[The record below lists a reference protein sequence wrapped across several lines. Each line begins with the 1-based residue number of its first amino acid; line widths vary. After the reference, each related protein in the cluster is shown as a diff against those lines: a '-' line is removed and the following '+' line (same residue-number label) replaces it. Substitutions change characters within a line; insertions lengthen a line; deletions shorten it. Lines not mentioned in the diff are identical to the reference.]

1 MGERVV
7 YVGRDLEAMSFA
19 RNYHRWILELFE
31 PYLGSRLVEVGAGTG
46 SFSELLFALRPES
59 LSLVEPSTEMHA
71 HLVET
76 VARMNDATH
85 AATHHATRV
94 QTYNDTFE
102 HIAARLSVEARPD
115 SIIYV
120 NVLEHVRED
129 ERELALM
136 RETLSPG
143 GRVFIFVPALQW
155 LYGSFDRQV
164 GHHRRYTRGELTSKC
179 ERVGLRVLK
188 STYFDAA
195 GILPW
200 WLKYRVLRSERM
212 EAGAVKFYDDFC
224 VPPLKRIERLIPPPI
239 GKNVLL
245 IAEKPARS
253 DERGVASE

>member
-7 YVGRDLEAMSFA
+7 YAGRDLEAMSFA

-46 SFSELLFALRPES
+46 SFSELLLALRPES
-59 LSLVEPSTEMHA
+59 LSLVEPSSEMHSR
-71 HLVET
+71 LVET
-76 VARMNDATH
+76 VARMDG
-85 AATHHATRV
+85 ATRV
-94 QTYNDTFE
+94 TTYNDTFE
-102 HIAARLSVEARPD
+102 HVAARLHEEARPD

-136 RETLSPG
+136 RETLPAG
-143 GRVFIFVPALQW
+143 GRIFLFVPALQW

-164 GHHRRYTRGELTSKC
+164 GHHRRYTRRELQQKC
-179 ERVGLRVLK
+179 ERAGLRVLK

-195 GILPW
+195 GVIPW

-245 IAEKPARS
+245 VAEK
-253 DERGVASE
+253 V